1 LPPASLRK
9 IKRTTLTDSVIEQLL
24 EMIQDGALLS
34 GQRLPSEHELMST
47 MGVGRTPV
55 REALRALALADLIE
69 IRPGYGSTV
78 KRVELTAP
86 EPIEKASS
94 AIRTTTLHH
103 LSEARQ
109 MLEGEIAAAAAER
122 ASEDDI
128 AEMDDIL
135 SRCERAIDHHQT
147 PHKLA
152 AYFHMAIAEST
163 RNTVL
168 IRLIHSILDLMV
180 EGGRQRHVAGYM
192 RWELDSHRE
201 VLSAIRTKDPNLAR
215 ETMRRHIAEASARYA
230 LKDRA
235 DSSQGQIRIK
245 GGPGLFSRPE
255 TQNGPIAEGQL
266 D

>member
-1 LPPASLRK
+1 MSPASLRR

-24 EMIQDGALLS
+24 EMIQDGALLP

-94 AIRTTTLHH
+94 AIRSTTFQH
-103 LSEARQ
+103 LTEARR
-109 MLEGEIAAAAAER
+109 MLEGEIAATAAER
-122 ASEDDI
+122 ATEDDI
-128 AEMDDIL
+128 AQMESIL
-135 SRCERAIDHHQT
+135 SRCERAIEHQQT

-152 AYFHMAIAEST
+152 AHFHMAIAEST

-168 IRLIHSILDLMV
+168 IRLMHSILDLMV

-201 VLSAIRTKDPNLAR
+201 VLSAITTRDPSLAR
-215 ETMRRHIAEASARYA
+215 ETMRHHIAEASARYV
-230 LKDRA
+230 LRDRP
-235 DSSQGQIRIK
+235 DGPLSQPRTR
-245 GGPGLFSRPE
+245 GGPGLFGRQE
-255 TQNGPIAEGQL
+255 TRDGVLAEE
-266 D
+266 